1 MTPYAAESEKTVEFE
16 PHEDHIRRHLE
27 HLFGGYLDGAQH
39 GRIEIAWTDPASGD
53 LNQARWFGTDE
64 LEEIVEFV
72 VETNRHEGKNTYVG
86 AALRKPDT
94 APFGRA
100 SDEDFYCLTAFYAD
114 LDDAEAV
121 RSAPER
127 YKNCPPTAVVW
138 TGRKPGPR
146 QQLWWRLELP
156 EYDPDQCRA
165 QNRALADT
173 LKGDT
178 TVINASR
185 VMRLAGTIAWPT
197 KPGRVK
203 ELTEFNTFS
212 QEGAEPARSYMN
224 GQVRQAF
231 PPQQGRVNKPE
242 HVTNKLDLG
251 LGVDPVAMLRAAEP
265 GNWHNAVRSFTAHCV
280 ANDFPDWIIVEAAR
294 QVLDDPDDPSDI
306 VKLIETAR
314 AKWNIPNPNATE
326 IGPLAEVGIKSFL
339 EMDLPPRETVFGS
352 WLPAQGLVMVYSERG
367 IGKTYFALNVAHAI
381 ATAGDYLNWS
391 APEQRRVLYLDGEM
405 PAPTMQE
412 RARAIVGFNPPNN
425 LDEWFRL
432 ATPDLQEHGMPDIST
447 QEGQMRLEPHLA
459 DVDVV
464 VIDNLST
471 LCRTGVENEAESWLP
486 VQGWLLG
493 LRRRGMSVLVVH
505 HAGKGGRQRG
515 TSRRED
521 VLDTVMALRRPS
533 DYEPQEGARFEIHFE
548 KSRGFTGDD
557 AQAIEAQLVSN
568 ALGLAEWKAEP
579 LEDKLTTQVSELRDG
594 GMSVRQIAKELSV
607 SKSTVQRRLSA

>member
-1 MTPYAAESEKTVEFE
+1 MAKFE
-16 PHEDHIRRHLE
+16 PHEDHIRQHLE

-39 GRIEIAWTDPASGD
+39 GRIEIAWTDPIGGR
-53 LNQARWFGTDE
+53 LNQARWFGTNELDE
-64 LEEIVEFV
+64 AAEFA
-72 VETNRHEGKNTYVG
+72 VETNRQEGKNTYVG

-100 SDEDFYCLTAFYAD
+100 DDEDFYCLTAFYAD
-114 LDDAEAV
+114 LDDADAV
-121 RSAPER
+121 RGARER
-127 YKNCPPTAVVW
+127 YKHCPPTAAVW
-138 TGRKPGPR
+138 TGKTPGPR

-156 EYDPDQCRA
+156 EYDPGQCRA
-165 QNRALADT
+165 QNRALAEI

-203 ELTEFNTFS
+203 ELTEFVRFND
-212 QEGAEPARSYMN
+212 ARARVYIKE
-224 GQVRQAF
+224 QLARAF
-231 PPQQGRVNKPE
+231 PPRQNPVSAPE
-242 HVTNKLDLG
+242 HKSNGLDLG
-251 LGVDPVAMLRAAEP
+251 LGVDPVAMLRAAKP
-265 GNWHNAVRSFTAHCV
+265 GKWHNSMLAFTAHCV
-280 ANDFPDWIIVEAAR
+280 STGCPDWIIIEAAR
-294 QVLDDPDDPSDI
+294 QILDDPTDPSDI

-314 AKWNIPNPNATE
+314 DKWKIADPGVTE
-326 IGPLAEVGIKSFL
+326 IGPLAVVGVRSFL

-352 WLPAQGLVMVYSERG
+352 WFPVQGLVMVYSERG

-381 ATAGDYLNWS
+381 ATAGVYLDWH
-391 APEQRRVLYLDGEM
+391 APKQRRVLYLDGEM

-412 RARAIVGFNPPNN
+412 RARAIAGFNPPNN
-425 LDEWFRL
+425 LDDWFRL
-432 ATPDLQEHGMPDIST
+432 VTPDLQEHGMPDIST
-447 QEGQMRLEPHLA
+447 KEGQARLEPHLA

-486 VQGWLLG
+486 VQGWLLE
-493 LRRRGMSVLVVH
+493 LRRYGMSVLVVH
-505 HAGKGGRQRG
+505 HAGKGGKQRG

-521 VLDTVMALRRPS
+521 VLDSVMVLRRPS

-557 AQAIEAQLVSN
+557 AKAIEAKLETDN
-568 ALGLAEWKAEP
+568 LGRATWKALA
-579 LEDKLTTQVSELRDG
+579 LEDKLAAQIWELHEQELSIRE
-594 GMSVRQIAKELSV
+594 IAKELSV